1 MRKISALLFVL
12 LSTVSISGI
21 AVSSP
26 KTEAAQ
32 SAAATAVKPTGETV
46 KPIGEVAKA
55 VNINTADAETL
66 QRELKGIGKVKAE
79 AIVAYRE
86 QNGPFTSVDQLLE
99 VKGVGKA
106 LMERNRAMLSLE

>member
-1 MRKISALLFVL
+1 MRKFSALLLVL
-12 LSTVSISGI
+12 LSTASMSSIAIG
-21 AVSSP
+21 AP

-32 SAAATAVKPTGETV
+32 SAAATAVKPSGETV
-46 KPIGEVAKA
+46 KPIGAAAKA
-55 VNINTADAETL
+55 VNINAADADTL

-79 AIVAYRE
+79 AIVSYRE

-106 LMERNRAMLSLE
+106 LMERNRSMLSLE

>member
-1 MRKISALLFVL
+1 MRKLSALLFVL
-12 LSTVSISGI
+12 LSAASFSHIAIS
-21 AVSSP
+21 AP
-26 KTEAAQ
+26 KPEAAKP
-32 SAAATAVKPTGETV
+32 AAAAAASPVA
-46 KPIGEVAKA
+46 EVAKG
-55 VNINTADAETL
+55 VNINVADADTL

-106 LMERNRAMLSLE
+106 LVERNRGKLSLE